1 VKARRVILASANP
14 GKLAELT
21 MLLAPLGLDL
31 VSQKLLGIESVAE
44 TGATFL
50 DNALLKARHAALG
63 RNLPALA
70 DDSGIEVDALGK
82 APGVHS
88 ARYAGDGA
96 GDEENRRKLLFEL
109 RDVQGDR
116 RSARYRCVIA
126 FVRDAGDTAPL
137 IAQGSWEGRIAREAR
152 GAGGF
157 GYDPIF
163 LPAGER
169 RTAAE
174 LSAAQKNAVSHRG
187 KALLA
192 LVAQLR
198 AAGVSRQ

>member
-21 MLLAPLGLDL
+21 TLLAPLGFDL
-31 VSQKLLGIESVAE
+31 VSQELLGIESAPE

-63 RNLPALA
+63 HGLPALA
-70 DDSGIEVDALGK
+70 DDSGIEVDSLGL

-96 GDEENRRKLLFEL
+96 SDPENRQKLLCEL
-109 RDVQGDR
+109 RDVQEDGR
-116 RSARYRCVIA
+116 GARYRCVIV
-126 FVRDAGDTAPL
+126 FVRDAEDQAPL

-163 LPAGER
+163 VPTGHR

-174 LSAAQKNAVSHRG
+174 LTPAEKNAVSHRG
-187 KALLA
+187 KALVA
-192 LVAQLR
+192 LIAQLR
-198 AAGVSRQ
+198 AADV

>member
-1 VKARRVILASANP
+1 MKLERVILASANP

-21 MLLAPLGLDL
+21 SLLAPLGIDL
-31 VSQKLLGIESVAE
+31 APQEILGIESAPE

-50 DNALLKARHAALG
+50 DNALLKARHAAG
-63 RNLPALA
+63 RRGLPALA
-70 DDSGIEVDALGK
+70 DDSGIEVDALDQ
-82 APGVHS
+82 APGVRS
-88 ARYAGDGA
+88 ARYAGEGA
-96 GDEENRRKLLFEL
+96 GDEENLRKLLFEL
-109 RDVQGDR
+109 RDVPQIR

-126 FVRDAGDTAPL
+126 FVRDAEDPMPL
-137 IAQGSWEGRIAREAR
+137 IAEGSWEGSIAGEAR

-163 LPAGER
+163 VPAGER

-174 LSAAQKNAVSHRG
+174 LSPMEKNAVSHRG

-198 AAGVSRQ
+198 AANA

>member
-1 VKARRVILASANP
+1 VKLERVILASANP

-21 MLLAPLGLDL
+21 SLLAPLGIDL
-31 VSQKLLGIESVAE
+31 APQEILGIESAPE

-50 DNALLKARHAALG
+50 DNALLKARHAAG
-63 RNLPALA
+63 RRGLPALA
-70 DDSGIEVDALGK
+70 DDSGIEVDALDQ
-82 APGVHS
+82 APGVRS
-88 ARYAGDGA
+88 ARYAGEGA
-96 GDEENRRKLLFEL
+96 GDEENLRKLLFEL
-109 RDVQGDR
+109 RDVPQIR

-126 FVRDAGDTAPL
+126 FVRDAEDPMPL
-137 IAQGSWEGRIAREAR
+137 IAEGSWEGSIAGEAR

-163 LPAGER
+163 VPAGER

-174 LSAAQKNAVSHRG
+174 LSPMEKNAVSHRG

-198 AAGVSRQ
+198 AANA